1 MKSFPLEGVR
11 IVALEQYIAA
21 PFCTMWLADCGAEV
35 IKIERPGA
43 GDPRR
48 NYQPSLQG
56 ASGESVYGGF
66 VSYNRNKKSIA
77 LDIQSPKGREVYLD
91 LVKTADV
98 IVENLK
104 PGSVEKQK
112 LGYEQLSV
120 LNPRLIYAAISGYGR
135 TKELDGVYSGLPAFD
150 PVIQAMSG
158 ITNLFGAEDGP
169 PEVNPLALG
178 DLFTGVITGYQILL
192 ALFMRERTGK
202 GQYVD
207 AAMYDSLVSLNEK
220 SVMLYTFAKEVLS
233 RGRDKYQAPYQ
244 TFAVNNGYVALIT
257 PNDLIW
263 ARFCK
268 ALGREEWIKDP
279 LTATGRQRALNTNVW
294 EPGVNAWMA
303 ARSAE
308 DVVTELAKFD
318 VPAGKVQTGEDLI
331 NCKHLQS
338 RKALVEVDDPD
349 VGKLILARAPVRLS
363 DMPEVSRISAPKL
376 GEHTSEVLGGLLGYS
391 DQRIAELRSAQVV
404 A

>member
-11 IVALEQYIAA
+11 VVALEQYIAA

-35 IKIERPGA
+35 IKIERPKT

-48 NYQPSLQG
+48 NYQPSLRG
-56 ASGESVYGGF
+56 SSGETVYGGF

-77 LDIQSPKGREVYLD
+77 LDIQSEKGRTVYRD

-98 IVENLK
+98 VVENLK
-104 PGSVEKQK
+104 PGSVEKLQ
-112 LGYEQLSV
+112 LGYEQLAA

-135 TKELDGVYSGLPAFD
+135 TRGLEGAYSGLPAFD

-158 ITNLFGAEDGP
+158 ITNLFGAQDGP

-178 DLFTGVITGYQILL
+178 DLFTGVMTGYQILL
-192 ALFMRERTGK
+192 ALYMREKTGK

-207 AAMYDSLVSLNEK
+207 AAMYDSLVALNEK

-233 RGRDKYQAPYQ
+233 RGPDKYQAPYR

-257 PNDLIW
+257 PNDQIW

-268 ALGREEWIKDP
+268 ALGREEWIADP
-279 LTATGRQRALNTNVW
+279 LTATGQQRAANPHVW
-294 EPGVNAWMA
+294 EPGVSAWMA
-303 ARSAE
+303 ERSAE
-308 DVVTELAKFD
+308 QVVAELAKFD
-318 VPAGKVQTGEDLI
+318 VPAGKVQTGRDLI
-331 NCKHLQS
+331 ECPHLRS
-338 RKALVEVDDPD
+338 RKALVEVDDPA
-349 VGKLILARAPVRLS
+349 VGNLVLARAPVRLS
-363 DMPEVSRISAPKL
+363 DMPEVRRASSPKL
-376 GEHTSEVLGGLLGYS
+376 GEQTDEVLGTLLGY
-391 DQRIAELRSAQVV
+391 DEKRIAELKSEQVV

>member
-11 IVALEQYIAA
+11 VVALEQYIAA

-35 IKIERPGA
+35 IKIERPKT

-56 ASGESVYGGF
+56 SSGETVYGGF
-66 VSYNRNKKSIA
+66 VGYNRNKKSVA
-77 LDIQSPKGREVYLD
+77 LDIQSEEGREVYRD

-98 IVENLK
+98 VIENLK
-104 PGSVEKQK
+104 PGSVEKLG
-112 LGYEQLSV
+112 LGYEQLSG

-135 TKELDGVYSGLPAFD
+135 TRELEGVYSGLPAFD

-158 ITNLFGAEDGP
+158 ITNLFGAQDGP

-178 DLFTGVITGYQILL
+178 DLFTGVMTGYQVLL
-192 ALFMRERTGK
+192 ALYMREKTGR

-207 AAMYDSLVSLNEK
+207 AAMYDSLVALNEK

-233 RGRDKYQAPYQ
+233 RGPDKYQAPYR
-244 TFAVNNGYVALIT
+244 TFAVSDGYVALIT
-257 PNDLIW
+257 PNDQIW

-268 ALGREEWIKDP
+268 ALGREEWISDP
-279 LTATGRQRALNTNVW
+279 LMATGRQRAANPGAW
-294 EPGVNAWMA
+294 EPGVSAWMA
-303 ARSAE
+303 ARTAE
-308 DVVTELAKFD
+308 EVVAELARFD
-318 VPAGKVQTGEDLI
+318 VPAGKVQTGKDLI
-331 NCKHLQS
+331 ECPHLRA
-338 RKALVEVDDPD
+338 RKALVEVEDPA
-349 VGKLILARAPVRLS
+349 VGSLVLARAPVRLS
-363 DMPEVSRISAPKL
+363 DMPEVRRASSPKL
-376 GEHTSEVLGGLLGYS
+376 GEHTDEVLGGLLGYS
-391 DQRIAELRSAQVV
+391 DQRISELRAGKAV